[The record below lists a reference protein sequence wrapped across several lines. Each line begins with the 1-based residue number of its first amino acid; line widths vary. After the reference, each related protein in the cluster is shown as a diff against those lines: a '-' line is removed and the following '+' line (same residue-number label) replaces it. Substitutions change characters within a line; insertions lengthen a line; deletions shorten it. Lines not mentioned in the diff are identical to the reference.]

1 MFLCY
6 SKEIG
11 VGVLFDRGVM
21 LPAFQISLYMCS
33 VFVFGF
39 LEGFRFVLF
48 LFLVIPTLG
57 TRIGIRIVSL
67 RISGGGAVAEI
78 TDFFLPAPPPRPP
91 PQFRSGH
98 AFDTCTQREFGALAD
113 ELVCS
118 RLGFRILLSVSAL
131 RAGTSTRSTP
141 RLSVLL
147 FLPPSPPPFD
157 AVPRSRERGE
167 GPRVCYLHLSDEK
180 LGRL

>member
-11 VGVLFDRGVM
+11 VGVLFERGVM

-57 TRIGIRIVSL
+57 TRIRIRIVSL

-78 TDFFLPAPPPRPP
+78 TDFFYLLPLLPPP
-91 PQFRSGH
+91 
-98 AFDTCTQREFGALAD
+98 
-113 ELVCS
+113 
-118 RLGFRILLSVSAL
+118 
-131 RAGTSTRSTP
+131 
-141 RLSVLL
+141 
-147 FLPPSPPPFD
+147 PPS
-157 AVPRSRERGE
+157 SGQ
-167 GPRVCYLHLSDEK
+167 GMLSTLAHSGN
-180 LGRL
+180 LGLWQMN